1 MKTTFNSRETM
12 TSYKDLSLRKVAA
25 TLNLNYNMLLKTA
38 KKPIEGVA
46 YDPLAI
52 NYNALDTYVNARVD
66 EKVLEGINWATI
78 NDEAAALH
86 VELPKEFNLNQKV
99 KLRQDDATYQIIF
112 MTPTHIV
119 LNPINDESN
128 TQPRVLNLA
137 TFLHQG
143 PQLVK
148 EGE

>member
-1 MKTTFNSRETM
+1 MKTTFNARDLFSNH
-12 TSYKDLSLRKVAA
+12 KDLSLRKVAA

-46 YDPLAI
+46 YNPIDV

-66 EKVLEGINWATI
+66 EGVLAKIDWQTI
-78 NDEAAALH
+78 NDEAAAMH
-86 VELPKEFNLNQKV
+86 VELPKEFSIDQKV

-143 PQLVK
+143 PTMVK

>member
-1 MKTTFNSRETM
+1 MKTNFNARELMETN
-12 TSYKDLSLRKVAA
+12 KELSLRKVAA

-46 YDPLAI
+46 YNPIDV
-52 NYNALDTYVNARVD
+52 NYNALNTYINARVD
-66 EKVLEGINWATI
+66 EKVLEGIDWKAI
-78 NDEAAALH
+78 NDDAAAMH
-86 VELPKEFNLNQKV
+86 VDLPKEFNLNQKV